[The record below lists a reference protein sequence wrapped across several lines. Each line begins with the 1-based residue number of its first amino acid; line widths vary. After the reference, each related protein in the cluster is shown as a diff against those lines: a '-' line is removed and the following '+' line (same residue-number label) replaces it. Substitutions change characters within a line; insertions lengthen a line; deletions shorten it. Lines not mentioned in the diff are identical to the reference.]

1 MSDNQGSIDVRS
13 NFPSRSTDVVVVV
26 ENDSRYQVKSYLYP
40 RVPPTACSD
49 YQLSPAGWLF
59 TNSIAEVLVV
69 DDAGVIAEA
78 EVLSCIFRQTRL
90 IFTFDHKQ
98 IPPFV

>member
-1 MSDNQGSIDVRS
+1 M
-13 NFPSRSTDVVVVV
+13 VVV

-49 YQLSPAGWLF
+49 YQLSPA
-59 TNSIAEVLVV
+59 
-69 DDAGVIAEA
+69 EA